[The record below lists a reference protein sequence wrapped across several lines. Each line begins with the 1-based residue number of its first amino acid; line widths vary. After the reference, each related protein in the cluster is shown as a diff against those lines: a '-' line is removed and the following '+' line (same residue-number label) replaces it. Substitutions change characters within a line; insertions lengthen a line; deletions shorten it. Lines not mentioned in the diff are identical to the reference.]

1 MNKEPSYFQK
11 ENARPVTRMQAPLGE
26 RQLVTE
32 LSEELDLP
40 DYQPEIK
47 RLLRVR
53 AEVMPADAY
62 IGAGNAECTGA
73 VEYSVLYAAGDGML
87 YCATCSGSY
96 RFAFPV
102 ELTPELDAGEGLLC
116 DVDSQPES
124 VTGRVTA
131 PRKLTLR
138 CRLRTRAQLW
148 GTRVL
153 PDPAGQTADLQ
164 RLMGQCEAA
173 HLFLATGE
181 PLVLGD
187 EIVCDPKD
195 GDIRVISAE
204 GRVLVSEAVAGSGTV
219 SCRGEVCLRLLCSYD
234 ATGTVCT
241 LQRRI
246 PFSQSVEADG
256 VEVNC
261 EACADGVCQDVRVT
275 VEEGRIACDVTVCLR
290 TRAQRN
296 EAVSY
301 LKDAYSTQ
309 AECETTV
316 RSLEVPVA
324 LRSVC
329 GNASLNAVQEPEEVG
344 ARAGMRPVDVD
355 GSVVLTGVEQARGK
369 YYLLG
374 KCRLSVLMQGEA
386 DWSVQELELPLRYEV
401 DGAASG
407 MEITAAELRGEVL
420 SCRVRADGERL
431 GVDAEVAVCGTLRG
445 TCGVRVLTD
454 LQCGAAWQAPNAI
467 FTVCYPG
474 KTDTLWSVAKR
485 YHTPVSALTAKN
497 ALAQA
502 PAADATDSLAGVSF
516 LLV

>member
-1 MNKEPSYFQK
+1 MNKEPYYQK
-11 ENARPVTRMQAPLGE
+11 ENARQMTRMQAPLGE

-87 YCATCSGSY
+87 YCVTCAGSY
-96 RFAFPV
+96 RFSFPV
-102 ELTPELDAGEGLLC
+102 ELTSEIHAGEGLIC
-116 DVDSQPES
+116 DVDSQPER

-131 PRKLTLR
+131 PRKLTVR

-153 PDPAGQTADLQ
+153 PDPAGQATDLQ

-181 PLVLGD
+181 PFTLGD

-195 GDIRVISAE
+195 GDVRVVSAD
-204 GRVLVSEAVAGSGTV
+204 GRVLISEAIAGSGTV
-219 SCRGEVCLRLLCSYD
+219 NCRGEVCLRLLCSYD
-234 ATGTVCT
+234 ANGMVCT

-261 EACADGVCQDVRVT
+261 EVCANGVCQDVRVT

-290 TRAQRN
+290 IRAQRN
-296 EAVSY
+296 ETVTY

-309 AECETTV
+309 KECEATV
-316 RSLEVPVA
+316 RMLDVPVA
-324 LRSVC
+324 LRSIC
-329 GNASLNAVQEPEEVG
+329 GNVSLNAVQEPEE
-344 ARAGMRPVDVD
+344 AGLHSGLHPIDAD
-355 GSVVLTGVEQARGK
+355 GSVVLTGVEQMRGK

-374 KCRLSVLMQGEA
+374 KCRLSVLIQGES
-386 DWSVQELELPLRYEV
+386 DWSVQEMELPLRYEV
-401 DGAASG
+401 DGADG
-407 MEITAAELRGEVL
+407 TEVTAAELRGELL

-445 TCGVRVLTD
+445 TCSARVLTD
-454 LQCGAAWQAPNAI
+454 LKCGETWQAPNAAFI
-467 FTVCYPG
+467 VCYPG

-485 YHTPVSALTAKN
+485 YHTPVTALTAKN

-502 PAADATDSLAGVSF
+502 PAADAADSLSGVPY
-516 LLV
+516 LLI